1 MVGFRSKGL
10 SDQGSP
16 CGGNGFALPFFMTP
30 ILEAEANLTAQNQIT
45 IPAPIRRALK
55 LRAGKSRVK
64 FQIIPDEGKVLVVL
78 VGPPPR
84 EKEDPAL
91 KPFLNLLTRD
101 IKENPRRIRPF
112 PVDLL
117 NRARSVVENVEVDL
131 KGPLTGE
138 D

>member
-1 MVGFRSKGL
+1 MARLKAPEVGHLFRKCL
-10 SDQGSP
+10 I
-16 CGGNGFALPFFMTP
+16 CGKTFRVWRSRPPRFRTRRFQPF
-30 ILEAEANLTAQNQIT
+30 
-45 IPAPIRRALK
+45 K

-64 FQIIPDEGKVLVVL
+64 FQIIPEEGKVLVVL
-78 VGPPPR
+78 VGPPAR

-101 IKENPRRIRPF
+101 MKENPQRIRPF

-131 KGPLTGE
+131 NGPLTGE

>member
-1 MVGFRSKGL
+1 
-10 SDQGSP
+10 
-16 CGGNGFALPFFMTP
+16 MTP
-30 ILEAEANLTAQNQIT
+30 ILEAEASLTAQNQIT
-45 IPAPIRRALK
+45 IPAPIRKALK

-64 FQIIPDEGKVLVVL
+64 FQVIPDEGKVLVVL
-78 VGPPPR
+78 VGPSSR

-101 IKENPRRIRPF
+101 IKENPQRIRPF